1 MCILQLKCMQ
11 YWPDVGDPLLI
22 GDFTITP
29 ESEELTEEYCTVR
42 KFTVSKEVR
51 VAVAF

>member
-1 MCILQLKCMQ
+1 MQ
-11 YWPDVGDPLLI
+11 YWPDVGTPLLI

-29 ESEELTEEYCTVR
+29 DSEEQTEEFYIVR

-51 VAVAF
+51 ACICI